1 MNPKAA
7 NILVRA
13 DGGKI
18 WGLSMG
24 HIYRTLAV
32 AQELRDHHGLTCR
45 FLLRDIP
52 EAVAMVR
59 DHGFC
64 HDLLPAEAKAAAE
77 SEAAALAR
85 ADEPILLVDRP
96 DPPPNGFGHFI
107 RPNRRLVI
115 IGPTGDKA
123 QVPVDLWIDDLRPP
137 SPDLP
142 AHAMLGPRFAI
153 MSKDFDGKFRD
164 AVAPYA
170 RNLLVTFGGSDPAGL
185 TARVV
190 ATLLE
195 SCLDMSMQVVLGP
208 AFGDDA
214 DVIAAVAGDGRFVVK
229 RNIPDLCTAMLAADI
244 VIAAAGRTALELAI
258 TGTPSLMV
266 PSIDT
271 EFVTAPYL
279 EACGSTR
286 MVDPRRADFPDRL
299 RAELVSLAANHSA
312 RDGMRLAGR
321 ALVDGNG
328 RQRVGDAIATLLQKS
343 RLTKTAVRS

>member
-1 MNPKAA
+1 MSPKAV
-7 NILVRA
+7 NVLVRA

-24 HIYRTLAV
+24 HIYRTLAI

-45 FLLRDIP
+45 YLLRDIP

-59 DHGFC
+59 DHGFQF
-64 HDLLPAEAKAAAE
+64 DLLPAEAEAEAE
-77 SEAAALAR
+77 SEAIALAA

-96 DPPPNGFGHFI
+96 TPPANGYGHFI
-107 RPNRRLVI
+107 KANRRLAI
-115 IGPTGDKA
+115 IGPTGDKT
-123 QVPVDLWIDDLRPP
+123 QVPVDLWVDDLRPP

-153 MSKDFDGKFRD
+153 MSQDFDGKFRKT
-164 AVAPYA
+164 VAPQA
-170 RNLLVTFGGSDPAGL
+170 RHLLITFGGSDPAGL
-185 TARVV
+185 TARVIT
-190 ATLLE
+190 ALRD
-195 SCLDMSMQVVLGP
+195 SSLDMSMQVVLGP
-208 AFGDDA
+208 AFGDDGP
-214 DVIAAVAGDGRFVVK
+214 VTKAAAGDARFDIK
-229 RNIPDLCTAMLAADI
+229 RNIPDLCAAMLAADI

-286 MVDPRRADFPDRL
+286 MVDPRLLDFPNLL
-299 RAELVSLAANHSA
+299 RAELTSLAADHKA
-312 RDGMRLAGR
+312 RDDMRRAGR
-321 ALVDGNG
+321 ALVDGHG
-328 RQRVGDAIATLLQKS
+328 RQRIGDAIAGLLP
-343 RLTKTAVRS
+343 RSV